1 MKITHYKIRENRKK
15 SINHV
20 YTKKKKRKR
29 KRDSSFISE
38 NPPTMKQKRM
48 TPLSKLR
55 IIKQKFSVMKQLLR
69 SQLRLIDQ
77 INGTLGLLKSL
88 YSKGVNELTQ
98 KKNLNCLNNFYILI
112 NQKTHETLSLTLMFE
127 PCCYINSISFS
138 TQGFQHCF

>member
-15 SINHV
+15 SINHE
-20 YTKKKKRKR
+20 YTKKKKKNRKW
-29 KRDSSFISE
+29 DSNFISE
-38 NPPTMKQKRM
+38 NPPTMKQKKT

-88 YSKGVNELTQ
+88 HSKGVNELTQ

-112 NQKTHETLSLTLMFE
+112 NQKMHEILSLTLMFE